1 MESLKINALRR
12 YLLEQDLMFL
22 AGQPVVYHCHHFN
35 LFLDQTIDD
44 ALGTEASFRLRM
56 SAAREFSGHL
66 LSAVC
71 EHAGVSTPPE
81 RLTLAAHLFKLMGH
95 GSLDF
100 DADFTGGT
108 AHGSHL
114 HYGFSWLEKYGKQVR
129 RRHPADGFAAGFAA
143 AALEIAYDLGPGS
156 LCGVEHECVA
166 LRSPQCRI
174 EIAPDAI
181 PETAAGAVIG
191 ERESEGVVGAP
202 EDGLFEDLIHPIVLG
217 LKEFTAGVQGDE
229 RGLVQAFGVFV
240 TMHLCGY
247 YNRIS
252 YDAVDYIEKS
262 APQSVGV
269 LEELLRESGH
279 VCVFNTFGG
288 ILLSPEWEGLVGTPT
303 NDPAKIVAWC
313 MAIGRALGMG
323 HWTVAEFEPERRLVL
338 RTSSSYES
346 VYYRAREGLAPRAV
360 EYLFQGAALATAQL
374 VHRVDWEAKPQ
385 LTQEYYKRLFKG
397 GVPWRAEQTQSIVR
411 GDPVSEVVVT
421 KVAV

>member
-1 MESLKINALRR
+1 MEPLKVNALRR

-44 ALGTEASFRLRM
+44 ALGTEESFRLRM

-71 EHAGVSTPPE
+71 EHAEARTPPE
-81 RLTLAAHLFKLMGH
+81 RLQLAAQLFKLMGH

-114 HYGFSWLEKYGKQVR
+114 HYGFAWLEKYGKQVR

-143 AALEIAYDLGPGS
+143 AALEIAYDLSPGS
-156 LCGVEHECVA
+156 LRGVEHECVA
-166 LRSPQCRI
+166 LRAPQCRI
-174 EIAPDAI
+174 QVEREPT
-181 PETAAGAVIG
+181 PEPSGAVIG
-191 ERESEGVVGAP
+191 ERESESVVGAP
-202 EDGLFEDLIHPIVLG
+202 EDGLFEDVIHPIVLG
-217 LKEFTAGVQGDE
+217 LKEFTAGVHGDE

-252 YDAVDYIEKS
+252 YDAVQTIETR

-269 LEELLRESGH
+269 LEDLLRESGH

-288 ILLSPEWEGLVGTPT
+288 ILLSPEWEGLVGAPT
-303 NDPAKIVAWC
+303 NDPGKILAWC
-313 MAIGRALGMG
+313 IAIGRALGMG
-323 HWTVAEFEPERRLVL
+323 HWTIAEFEPERRVVV

-346 VYYRAREGLAPRAV
+346 VYYRTRHGLAPRPV
-360 EYLFQGAALATAQL
+360 EYLFQGAALAMAQL
-374 VHRVDWEAKPQ
+374 VHRVDWAAKPQ
-385 LTQEYYKRLFKG
+385 LTAEYYKRLFKG
-397 GVPWRAEQTQSIVR
+397 GVPWRAEQTKSIVR
-411 GDPVSEVVVT
+411 GDSLSEIVVT
-421 KVAV
+421 KVGA

>member
-1 MESLKINALRR
+1 VESLKINALRR

-56 SAAREFSGHL
+56 SAAREFAGHL

-71 EHAGVSTPPE
+71 EHAEAGTPPE
-81 RLTLAAHLFKLMGH
+81 RLRLAAQLFKLMGH

-114 HYGFSWLEKYGKQVR
+114 HYGFAWLEKYGKQVR
-129 RRHPADGFAAGFAA
+129 RRHPADAFAAGFSA
-143 AALEIAYDLGPGS
+143 AALEIAYDLSPGS
-156 LCGVEHECVA
+156 LAGVEQECVA
-166 LRSPQCRI
+166 LRAPQCRI
-174 EIAPDAI
+174 QVEREPAPE
-181 PETAAGAVIG
+181 PGGAVIG
-191 ERESEGVVGAP
+191 ERESESVVGAP
-202 EDGLFEDLIHPIVLG
+202 EDGLYEDVIHPIVLG

-252 YDAVDYIEKS
+252 YDAVQHIES
-262 APQSVGV
+262 RAPQSVGV

-288 ILLSPEWEGLVGTPT
+288 ILLSPEWEGLVGAPT
-303 NDPAKIVAWC
+303 NDPAKILAWC
-313 MAIGRALGMG
+313 IAIGRALGMG
-323 HWTVAEFEPERRLVL
+323 HWTIAEFEPERRLVI

-346 VYYRAREGLAPRAV
+346 VYYRTRHGLAPRPV
-360 EYLFQGAALATAQL
+360 EYLFQGAALAMAQL
-374 VHRVDWEAKPQ
+374 VHRVDWESGPE
-385 LTQEYYKRLFKG
+385 LTAEYYKRLFKG
-397 GVPWRAEQTQSIVR
+397 GVPWRAEQTKAIVR
-411 GDPVSEVVVT
+411 GDSVSEVVVT
-421 KVAV
+421 KVSP